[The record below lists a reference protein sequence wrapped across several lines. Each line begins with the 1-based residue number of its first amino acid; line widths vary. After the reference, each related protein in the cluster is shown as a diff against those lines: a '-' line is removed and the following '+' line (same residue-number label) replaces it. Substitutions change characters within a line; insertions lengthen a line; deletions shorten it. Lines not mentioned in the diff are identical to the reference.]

1 MPKSGTKKTNTS
13 DEIKRRIIIG
23 TIVAIIML
31 VVDYFVPNIGVKF
44 ITYIAYA
51 ITAVVLVALGYY
63 LVLAAKD
70 LSKDSKK
77 KK

>member
-13 DEIKRRIIIG
+13 NEIKQRIIIG

-31 VVDYFVPNIGVKF
+31 VVDYFVPNIGVRF

-51 ITAVVLVALGYY
+51 ITAVILVALGYY

-77 KK
+77 K